1 MPTKKP
7 RVTVTLDEDMY
18 STLNA
23 YADSTGQPVSKF
35 IFDVLK
41 GVMPTVQAVTQA
53 YEVSKNINA
62 IAGAE
67 LNTALC
73 GVATGVSAAN
83 VRAVADLS
91 LAVGYAAMSSDD
103 DQNLGENGRVSGVNP
118 LATNR
123 GVRSN
128 SVRGKKRGGRT
139 LWVASSGEESL

>member
-7 RVTVTLDEDMY
+7 RLTVTIDEDMQMA
-18 STLNA
+18 LNA

-35 IFDVLK
+35 VFDVLK
-41 GVMPTVQAVTQA
+41 GLMPTIQAVTQA
-53 YEVSKNINA
+53 YEVSKNISV

-91 LAVGYAAMSSDD
+91 LAVGRASASSDD
-103 DQNLGENGRVSGVNP
+103 GQNLGENGKVSGVNP

-128 SVRGKKRGGRT
+128 RVRENKRGGRT
-139 LWVASSGEESL
+139 LWVASSREESL